1 MQQYSNSSK
10 KILMKPYADM
20 KNFMIA
26 TVNRNIELL
35 QSELEIQV
43 IKVITPPLVNNAINL
58 RNLTSVINI
67 YNFYK
72 TTLVFSYDAQL
83 INEIFRKYTKSIV
96 IENIDLQYFIKQTS
110 CDMINIIVGNILSE
124 FEHTNKVFQLSVPLV
139 VINSSNIKKCN
150 NKKVYL
156 NEIITEFGK
165 MSIFC
170 IVPKRFFFIPFSSK
184 KESEYHEKP

>member
-1 MQQYSNSSK
+1 MKKYSNSSK
-10 KILMKPYADM
+10 KIFMKPYADM
-20 KNFMIA
+20 ESFIIA

-35 QSELEIQV
+35 QSELEIKV
-43 IKVITPPLVNNAINL
+43 IKVVTPPLIDNAINL

-72 TTLVFSYDAQL
+72 TTLVFSYDAHL
-83 INEIFRKYTKSIV
+83 INEIFRKYTKNIV

-110 CDMINIIVGNILSE
+110 CDMINIIVGNVLSE
-124 FEHTNKVFQLSVPLV
+124 FEQTNKVFQLSVPIV
-139 VINSSNIKKCN
+139 AINSSNIKKCN

-156 NEIITEFGK
+156 KEIITELGK

-170 IVPKRFFFIPFSSK
+170 IVPKRFFFNPLFSK
-184 KESEYHEKP
+184 KESEYYEKS